1 MSVCVGQIVGVHGVR
16 GSVKIKPM
24 LDDVTLLADMTKM
37 TTRLGQELIVHT
49 HGVHGKVVLA
59 KIKGVEDRTM
69 AEKLIGTELFVPEDV
84 FPQLPEGEF
93 YCRDLVGMTVLENG
107 QTVGTIKSIEN
118 YGAGDIV
125 VIETTTG
132 SQEMIAF
139 NDTNFP
145 HVDLALKQVI
155 LNRPK
160 IAGGTDAH

>member
-24 LDDVTLLADMTKM
+24 LDDVALLADMEKM
-37 TTRLGQELIVHT
+37 TTRSGQELIVHT
-49 HGVHGKVVLA
+49 HSVHGKVVLA
-59 KIKGVEDRTM
+59 KIKGVEDRTA
-69 AEKLIGTELFVPEDV
+69 AEKLIGTELFVSEDAFPELPED
-84 FPQLPEGEF
+84 EF
-93 YCRDLVGMTVLENG
+93 YCRDLVGMTVLEG
-107 QTVGTIKSIEN
+107 QKEVGIIKSIEN

-125 VIETTTG
+125 VIDTTDG
-132 SQEMIAF
+132 RQEMIAF

-145 HVDLALKQVI
+145 QIDLASRQVI

>member
-24 LDDVTLLADMTKM
+24 LDDVALLADMKKM
-37 TTRLGQELIVHT
+37 TTRSGQELIVHT

-59 KIKGVEDRTM
+59 KIKGVEDRTA
-69 AEKLIGTELFVPEDV
+69 AEKLIGTELFVSEDV
-84 FPQLPEGEF
+84 FPELPEDEF
-93 YCRDLVGMTVLENG
+93 YCRDLIGMTVLED
-107 QTVGTIKSIEN
+107 QKTVGTIKSIEN

-125 VIETTTG
+125 VIDMTDG
-132 SQEMIAF
+132 RQEMIAF

-145 HVDLALKQVI
+145 QVDLVSKQVV

-160 IAGGTDAH
+160 MAGGTDAH

>member
-24 LDDVTLLADMTKM
+24 LDDVALLADMKKM
-37 TTRLGQELIVHT
+37 TTHSGQELCVVA

-59 KIKGVEDRTM
+59 KIKGVEDRTA
-69 AEKLIGTELFVPEDV
+69 AEKLIGTELFVPEDA
-84 FPQLPEGEF
+84 FPELPEDEF
-93 YCRDLVGMTVLENG
+93 YCRDLVGMTVLEG
-107 QTVGTIKSIEN
+107 QTVVGIIKSIEN

-125 VIETTTG
+125 VIDMTDG
-132 SQEMIAF
+132 HQEMIAF

-145 HVDLALKQVI
+145 RVDLISKQVV

-160 IAGGTDAH
+160 IAGGADAH